1 MNITIRKMT
10 SGDLGRLP
18 EIDDS
23 FIVDSV
29 LLLTL
34 KENKIRY
41 SVKPIP
47 SCKKSYTD
55 ESEPADYSV
64 YLDNPDQAVY
74 LAFAGN
80 QPAELAAVKR
90 NWNEYAY
97 IEDIKVDPAFRRH
110 GIGRKLMEQ
119 AKRWAQ
125 EKGLAGITLETQNN
139 NVKAC
144 KFYENFGFEIGG
156 FDLFLYKGIDQHQ
169 DEIALYWYLTF

>member
-1 MNITIRKMT
+1 MNITIRKMA

-18 EIDDS
+18 DIDDS
-23 FIVDSV
+23 FVVDSV

-34 KENKIRY
+34 EENKIRY
-41 SVKPIP
+41 SVKPIQ
-47 SCKKSYTD
+47 SYEKSYTE

-80 QPAELAAVKR
+80 QPAGLAAVKR

-97 IEDIKVDPAFRRH
+97 IEDIKVDSAFRRN
-110 GIGRKLMEQ
+110 GIGRRLMEQ
-119 AKRWAQ
+119 VER
-125 EKGLAGITLETQNN
+125 TLETQNN

-144 KFYENFGFEIGG
+144 KFYESCGFEIGG
-156 FDLFLYKGIDQHQ
+156 FDLCLYKGMDQHQ